1 MSPIFLMNQRC
12 FNPNK
17 SILRNSGSF
26 LSYFKY
32 IILFLFL
39 FPALLIE
46 GQTTVTY
53 NTSGTYTFTVPSGVS
68 SVTVQCWGAGGAGG
82 GVSSNGYFGGAG
94 GAGGA
99 YASKSVAVIAGSN
112 YTINVGQGGNGGTGN
127 GPAGGNSWFGTTS
140 TVIAIGGN
148 GGGGNNGSP
157 GIGTA
162 SGNIGS
168 TVYKGGD
175 GTDGFNYYGV
185 GGGAAGSTGNG
196 GSGMTGWPWSGG
208 SGTSVGGGNGG
219 DGLYSPGNGNP
230 GLGAGG
236 GGSGAYTT
244 NSTNYS
250 GGNGA
255 DGQVIITY
263 YLSLPT
269 ITSFTPSGG
278 CANSTTVI
286 ITGTKF
292 TGATSVTFGGTNAA
306 SFTVNSATQITATV
320 GAGTT
325 GAIIVTTPSG
335 NATSASNFTFSSS
348 PTLTGVSICQGSTG
362 SLTASTSCLS
372 GGSFTVGPN
381 DAGTG
386 ATGGGSGFAWSNT
399 GRVTANDNNYAN
411 SSINKYKSSE
421 ALNATNYGFS
431 IPSNAIINGVQV
443 AIGRYGSG
451 SNSLQDNS
459 VKLIV
464 GGSTQGNNNGDQS
477 TFWPTSGT
485 PANYGST
492 SDLWGNSLTPA
503 QINDPNFGVALV
515 VDNNNNSGSRTAY
528 VDYIEITV
536 TYTIPGSLDWYTV
549 SSGGSSI
556 GSGSPFNPV
565 GVSGSGLA
573 NTNTAG
579 TTVFYAECS
588 SAPGCRASTNF
599 TINSTPSVSSTTTP
613 TCVGGSTGTINVS
626 ASGGGTPYNYSLN
639 GGTYQT
645 SSLFT
650 GFAAGTYT
658 LNVKNST
665 GCVASSSVVISSYA
679 NSSDNQN
686 ATGTDSWIGHMYS
699 GMNFQNYIGHFT
711 ETETFNEQFGGGTT
725 CFNVT
730 SNSATS
736 SIYTENFSVRF
747 RMNSTKNGLYVVD
760 LGSDDGSRLT
770 VDGTLIYNNWS
781 DQAISTRPRVL
792 MNLNG
797 ASSLNYE
804 FYENGGLNQVIFQNL
819 TLVLANSLTTNTTQ
833 SVCLGS
839 NGSVISGDSFG
850 ALPSGISLSGTGYQ
864 WSYSVTPGGA
874 RTNIPG
880 ATSATYIP
888 NTSASPFNVP
898 GTYYIYRKAILS
910 SSNNTGVNP
919 YVATNESNAATITV
933 NALPATPTITA
944 GGPTTFCSGGSVTL
958 TSSAV
963 TTYLWSTGAT
973 TASISA
979 TTAGSYTVKVTNAS
993 GCQSA
998 SSAATVVTVNAL
1010 PATPT
1015 ITAGGLTTFCSGGS
1029 VTLTS
1034 SAGTNYLWSTGATT
1048 ASISPTTAGSY
1059 TVKVTNASG
1068 CQSASSAAKVV
1079 TVNALPATPTI
1090 TAGGSTTF
1098 CSGGSVTLTSS
1109 AGTTYLWSTG
1119 ATTASISATAA
1130 GSYTVKVTNA
1140 SGCQSAFSAAKVVT
1154 VNALPVITSQPSTS
1168 TQNLCLNAAVT
1179 QLSVTATGVGLSY
1192 QWYSNTTNSNS
1203 GGTLL
1208 SGSTSSTYTPVTT
1221 TAGTLYYYVK
1231 VSGTCTPAVTSNIS
1245 GAVTVSAPPSATI
1258 SYAGSPFCYN
1268 TGNANVTF
1276 SGTTGG
1282 TYSITPAGANI
1293 NSGNGKVNLASSTP
1307 GTYTVT
1313 YSVAAAGGCSIY
1325 TTSTQIVIN
1334 PNTWIGN
1341 SNSNWNNSGNWAASY
1356 TTGCPDV
1363 TILGGVPYQP
1373 LLNSGT
1379 ISINNLIINSGA
1391 NLTLTNATLQISG
1404 TISNSGTFDASA
1416 GTIEMNGSSAQT
1428 IAGSLFANKTIK
1440 NLIVSNAGTGL
1451 SVSSAA
1457 NDTLKITGALTFG
1470 NSSSTLN
1477 TGDNID
1483 LVSDIN
1489 ATANVGVVNP
1499 GNTINGKVIAE
1510 RYIPTGTNHGKSW
1523 QFVAAPTNSQTIKE
1537 SWMEGGVIPAT
1548 PNGYGSWITGPGG
1561 TAGGFDA
1568 SSATPSMKTYS
1579 PSTDS
1584 WITVGY
1590 PTTTPIHNDNGYM
1603 IFVRG
1608 DRSVFNFSGA
1618 NSAAVPTNLRAKG
1631 ILLTGTL
1638 PPINV
1643 PAGKYQSIGNPY
1655 ASRIEFSKISKN
1667 NVDDV
1672 FYVWDPLLYGYYGYG
1687 GYQTLSGTNNYQPTV
1702 PNGGTANYQLGVSY
1716 PYIESGQ
1723 AFFVHNSSGT
1733 NGAIIFTENVKA
1745 TGTLLVNRPGS
1756 VLTQRQFFRVYLY
1769 TNAGLIADGNAV
1781 AFDNNFANTVDGNDA
1796 LKIMNSGENFGIKR
1810 AGKILAVEARSPVEA
1825 SDTVFYNLSNFGR
1838 KTYQLHFAPENMRG
1852 SGLSAYLVDK
1862 YLKTSTPVNLDDTS
1876 TVAITVN
1883 ADAASSAA
1891 DRLMVVFSPMAA
1903 LPVTFTT
1910 VKAYQEGKDITVE
1923 WNVENESNMQ
1933 QYEVEKSSDGNS
1945 FTKVATVAAINGVA
1959 NNYQWLDQNITS
1971 EYNYYRIRSVDING
1985 KTNYT
1990 QVVKVLVG
1998 KSGSEIRVYPNPI
2011 INGTINLQLT
2021 NQPPGI
2027 YEIKL
2032 INPLGQEIIS
2042 KKIIHAGGN
2051 IIETIELNDRSAK
2064 GVYQLKV
2071 IKPDGSEQVNKVLN

>member
-1 MSPIFLMNQRC
+1 MSPIFLINQRC

-17 SILRNSGSF
+17 SILKNSGSF
-26 LSYFKY
+26 LSSFKY
-32 IILFLFL
+32 ILLFLFL
-39 FPALLIE
+39 FSASLIE

-53 NTSGTYTFTVPSGVS
+53 NVSGTYSFTVPSGVS

-82 GVSSNGYFGGAG
+82 GVTSNGIYGGAG

-99 YASKSVAVIAGSN
+99 YASKIVSVTAGTT
-112 YTINVGQGGNGGTGN
+112 YLINVGAGGIGGTGN
-127 GPAGGNSWFGTTS
+127 GPSGGDSWFSSSS
-140 TVIAIGGN
+140 TVIAKGGN

-157 GIGTA
+157 GIGTT
-162 SGNIGS
+162 SGSIGS

-175 GTDGFNYYGV
+175 GIDGYYYFGS
-185 GGGAAGSTGNG
+185 GGGGAGSTGNG
-196 GSGMTGWPWSGG
+196 GSVLTSSSWSGG

-219 DGLYSPGNGNP
+219 DGLYYTGNGNP

-236 GGSGAYTT
+236 GGSGAFTANNT
-244 NSTNYS
+244 HYS

-255 DGQVIITY
+255 DGQVVITY

-278 CANSTTVI
+278 CANSTTVV
-286 ITGTKF
+286 ITGTNF
-292 TGATSVTFGGTNAA
+292 TGATAVTFGGTNAA
-306 SFTVNSATQITATV
+306 SFTVNSATQITATI

-335 NATSASNFTFSSS
+335 NATSASNFTFSSP

-372 GGSFTVGPN
+372 GGLFTVGPN

-386 ATGGGSGFAWSNT
+386 ATGGGSGYAWSNT

-411 SSINKYKSSE
+411 SSINKNKFSE

-431 IPSNAIINGVQV
+431 IPSNAIINGVEV

-515 VDNNNNSGSRTAY
+515 VDNNNNSGSRTAH
-528 VDYIEITV
+528 VDYIEVTV

-599 TINSTPSVSSTTTP
+599 TINSTPSVSSATTP
-613 TCVGGSTGTINVS
+613 TCVGGSTGTINVT
-626 ASGGGTPYNYSLN
+626 ASGGGTPYTYSLN

-650 GFAAGTYT
+650 GLAAGTYT

-665 GCVASSSVVISSYA
+665 GCVASSSVLISSYP
-679 NSSDNQN
+679 NSTDNQN

-711 ETETFNEQFGGGTT
+711 ETETFDEGFGGNYT
-725 CFNVT
+725 CFDVI

-736 SIYTENFSVRF
+736 SIYTEQFSVRF
-747 RMNSTKNGLYVVD
+747 KMNSTRQGLYVVD

-770 VDGTLIYNNWS
+770 VDGTLIYNNWV
-781 DQAISTRPRVL
+781 DQSFSTRSRIL
-792 MNLNG
+792 MNLTGN
-797 ASSLNYE
+797 SSLNYE
-804 FYENGGLNQVIFQNL
+804 FYENAINNRVIFQNL

-833 SVCLGS
+833 TICLGS

-864 WSYSVTPGGA
+864 WSYSVTPGGT
-874 RTNIPG
+874 RTNITG

-888 NTSASPFNVP
+888 NTSAAPFNVP

-933 NALPATPTITA
+933 NALPAITA
-944 GGPTTFCSGGSVTL
+944 
-958 TSSAV
+958 
-963 TTYLWSTGAT
+963 
-973 TASISA
+973 
-979 TTAGSYTVKVTNAS
+979 
-993 GCQSA
+993 
-998 SSAATVVTVNAL
+998 
-1010 PATPT
+1010 
-1015 ITAGGLTTFCSGGS
+1015 
-1029 VTLTS
+1029 
-1034 SAGTNYLWSTGATT
+1034 
-1048 ASISPTTAGSY
+1048 
-1059 TVKVTNASG
+1059 
-1068 CQSASSAAKVV
+1068 
-1079 TVNALPATPTI
+1079 
-1090 TAGGSTTF
+1090 
-1098 CSGGSVTLTSS
+1098 
-1109 AGTTYLWSTG
+1109 
-1119 ATTASISATAA
+1119 
-1130 GSYTVKVTNA
+1130 
-1140 SGCQSAFSAAKVVT
+1140 
-1154 VNALPVITSQPSTS
+1154 QPSTS
-1168 TQNLCLNAAVT
+1168 TQTLCYNDAAT
-1179 QLSVTATGVGLSY
+1179 QLSVMASGIGLSY

-1208 SGSTSSTYTPVTT
+1208 SGSTSSTYNPVTT

-1231 VSGTCTPAVTSNIS
+1231 VSGTCTPAVTSNVS
-1245 GAVTVSAPPSATI
+1245 GAVTVSATPSATI

-1268 TGNANVTF
+1268 TGNAGITF

-1293 NSGNGKVNLASSTP
+1293 NSVNGKVNLASSTP

-1313 YSVAAAGGCSIY
+1313 YTVAAAGGCSLY

-1341 SNSNWNNSGNWAASY
+1341 SNSNWNNSGNWAATY

-1416 GTIEMNGSSAQT
+1416 GTLEMNGSSAQT
-1428 IAGSLFANKTIK
+1428 IAGSMFANKTIN
-1440 NLIVSNAGTGL
+1440 NLIVSNTGTGL

-1470 NSSSTLN
+1470 NSGSTLN

-1489 ATANVGVVNP
+1489 ATANVGIVNP
-1499 GNTINGKVIAE
+1499 GNTITGKVIAE
-1510 RYIPTGTNHGKSW
+1510 RYIPTGISHGKSW
-1523 QFVAAPTNSQTIKE
+1523 QFLAAPTNSQTIKE
-1537 SWMEGGVIPAT
+1537 SWMEGGVTTTT
-1548 PNGYGSWITGPGG
+1548 PTGYGSWITGTTG

-1568 SSATPSMKTYS
+1568 SSAAPAMKTYS
-1579 PSTDS
+1579 PATDS
-1584 WITVGY
+1584 WITVGN

-1608 DRSVFNFSGA
+1608 DRSVVNAFGA

-1631 ILLTGTL
+1631 TLLTGTL
-1638 PPINV
+1638 PAINV

-1687 GYQTLSGTNNYQPTV
+1687 GYQTLSGTNNYQPTA

-1733 NGAIIFTENVKA
+1733 DGTVTFTENVKA

-1781 AFDNNFANTVDGNDA
+1781 AFDNNFANTIDGNDA
-1796 LKIMNSGENFGIKR
+1796 LKITNSGENFGIKR

-1825 SDTVFYNLSNFGR
+1825 SDTIYYNLSNFGR

-1852 SGLSAYLVDK
+1852 SGLSAYLIDK

-1891 DRLMVVFSPMAA
+1891 DRLMVVFSPMTA
-1903 LPVTFTT
+1903 LPVTFTS
-1910 VKAYQEGKDITVE
+1910 VKAYQEGKDIAVE

-1945 FTKVATVAAINGVA
+1945 FTKVATIAAINGVA
-1959 NNYQWLDQNITS
+1959 NNYHWLDQQILPG
-1971 EYNYYRIRSVDING
+1971 YNYYRIRSVDING

-2042 KKIIHAGGN
+2042 KKIIHTGGN
-2051 IIETIELNDRSAK
+2051 IIETIELNSGSAK

-2071 IKPDGSEQVNKVLN
+2071 IKPDGSEKVNKVLN